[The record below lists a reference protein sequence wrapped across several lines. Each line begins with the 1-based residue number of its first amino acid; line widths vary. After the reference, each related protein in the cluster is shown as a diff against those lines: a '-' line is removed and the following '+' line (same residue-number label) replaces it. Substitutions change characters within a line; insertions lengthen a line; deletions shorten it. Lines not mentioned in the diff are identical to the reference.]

1 MVTYP
6 NDWKKSQL
14 LDHVDLVQGLTY
26 TPENVKPYGTLVLR
40 SSNIQ
45 NGRLSLN
52 DNVYVNVHVP
62 EEKMVQ
68 PGDIL
73 VCVRNGSSALI
84 GKSCVLPKLNH
95 TTFGAFMSVLRGDAT
110 GYFAKVF
117 ESNIVQEQVRGRSNA
132 TINQIT
138 KKDFHSIMVT
148 VPSEPEQ
155 EEIARTLSYFDTYID
170 DLSELIEKKRG
181 IRDGALEEL
190 LSGKKRLE
198 GFSGIWEEIPLRSV
212 LREKIKIG
220 PFGSQLKKETL
231 VKSGKYKVYGQEN
244 IYKRNFLIGN
254 RFLSQAHFDR
264 LSTCEIKGGDF
275 LMSTMGTI
283 GKCAIAPM
291 NLQRGIMDSHLIRFR
306 LNESKL
312 LPLYLLHLFSD
323 NYTYLS
329 NQTTKLAV
337 GGIMD
342 GLSVGIAKQL
352 TVLMP
357 KDLREQN
364 AIANV
369 LTTMDEEIEAL
380 ESERDKM
387 IQIRVGAMDDL
398 LTGRVRL
405 SI

>member
-1 MVTYP
+1 M
-6 NDWKKSQL
+6 
-14 LDHVDLVQGLTY
+14 
-26 TPENVKPYGTLVLR
+26 
-40 SSNIQ
+40 
-45 NGRLSLN
+45 
-52 DNVYVNVHVP
+52 
-62 EEKMVQ
+62 
-68 PGDIL
+68 
-73 VCVRNGSSALI
+73 
-84 GKSCVLPKLNH
+84 
-95 TTFGAFMSVLRGDAT
+95 
-110 GYFAKVF
+110 
-117 ESNIVQEQVRGRSNA
+117 
-132 TINQIT
+132 
-138 KKDFHSIMVT
+138 
-148 VPSEPEQ
+148 
-155 EEIARTLSYFDTYID
+155 
-170 DLSELIEKKRG
+170 IEKKRG

-231 VKSGKYKVYGQEN
+231 VKSEKYKVYGQEN

-405 SI
+405 SV

>member
-1 MVTYP
+1 MFY
-6 NDWKKSQL
+6 
-14 LDHVDLVQGLTY
+14 
-26 TPENVKPYGTLVLR
+26 
-40 SSNIQ
+40 Q
-45 NGRLSLN
+45 NSITRPSGHLCLSC
-52 DNVYVNVHVP
+52 VV
-62 EEKMVQ
+62 MRQ
-68 PGDIL
+68 DIL
-73 VCVRNGSSALI
+73 QKYLNLI
-84 GKSCVLPKLNH
+84 LSKNRSGEEAMLQLIRSLKRIFIASWLRFLPNQSK
-95 TTFGAFMSVLRGDAT
+95 
-110 GYFAKVF
+110 K
-117 ESNIVQEQVRGRSNA
+117 RSPGHYR
-132 TINQIT
+132 I
-138 KKDFHSIMVT
+138 
-148 VPSEPEQ
+148 
-155 EEIARTLSYFDTYID
+155 FDTYID

-352 TVLMP
+352 TVLDR
-357 KDLREQN
+357 KS
-364 AIANV
+364 V
-369 LTTMDEEIEAL
+369 
-380 ESERDKM
+380 
-387 IQIRVGAMDDL
+387 V
-398 LTGRVRL
+398 
-405 SI
+405 